1 MSTET
6 SDCMTMHSLGDLSNV
21 PICRA
26 EDGYARPV
34 MPLQVPAVVGC
45 ARAVLVQCR

>member
-21 PICRA
+21 PICRIGSGGLRHLA
-26 EDGYARPV
+26 HRPYE
-34 MPLQVPAVVGC
+34 VVHLDD
-45 ARAVLVQCR
+45 AIR